1 MTRSRD
7 TSPSRTSGG
16 GGGGGGGGRGEGS
29 TTAMR
34 VIVPLQGV
42 VQGRGGLVLGS
53 AIPCVLFYFLQLYL
67 RRNRG
72 GPSSNSNSS
81 SGTPPEASSSTSI
94 HSPEVNSG
102 HVLQR
107 VQSRLLLSPRAS
119 GGQAQVS
126 SRANSVISRHTDNS
140 PSYVGLQRAS
150 DDPYHESSNPNG
162 VIQLGL
168 AENRVGVFIYKS
180 FAFVFLYLHL
190 NSTKKNVVI
199 N

>member
-7 TSPSRTSGG
+7 SSPSRTSGG
-16 GGGGGGGGRGEGS
+16 GGGGRRGGGS
-29 TTAMR
+29 KTAMR

-72 GPSSNSNSS
+72 GPKSNSNSS
-81 SGTPPEASSSTSI
+81 TPPEVPESSSSSI
-94 HSPEVNSG
+94 HLPEVNSG

-107 VQSRLLLSPRAS
+107 VQSRLLLSPRAT

-126 SRANSVISRHTDNS
+126 SRANSVISRHSDNT
-140 PSYVGLQRAS
+140 PYYVGLQRAS
-150 DDPYHESSNPNG
+150 DDPYDESSNPNG

-168 AENRVGVFIYKS
+168 AENRVGVFIYINTHTHTH
-180 FAFVFLYLHL
+180 FLPLYLYIY
-190 NSTKKNVVI
+190 N
-199 N
+199 